1 VLCGARYRFEASP
14 TGKIEAKRK
23 LFCFLA
29 WKRNSQ
35 NLKQKE
41 NEMKRD
47 ERKQVK
53 QKQHKA
59 KSKK

>member
-1 VLCGARYRFEASP
+1 VCAARYRFKARP
-14 TGKIEAKRK
+14 GKIEA
-23 LFCFLA
+23 
-29 WKRNSQ
+29 WWRNSQ
-35 NLKQKE
+35 NLKRKE

-47 ERKQVK
+47 EGKQVK

>member
-1 VLCGARYRFEASP
+1 VYCAPLAIGLKQAL
-14 TGKIEAKRK
+14 GKIEAKRK

-29 WKRNSQ
+29 GKRNSQ

-47 ERKQVK
+47 EEKQVK